1 MNIHAANSDIRQA
14 AFSSG
19 VYLWE
24 IAEAIG
30 VTDGTFSRKLRREL
44 DEKEKKDTA
53 EQTPNGHCKWK
64 RSYHRS

>member
-1 MNIHAANSDIRQA
+1 MNIHAANSNIRQA

-24 IAEAIG
+24 IAEAMG

-44 DEKEKKDTA
+44 DEKEKKEILKIIKTIS
-53 EQTPNGHCKWK
+53 K
-64 RSYHRS
+64 RKGC

>member
-1 MNIHAANSDIRQA
+1 MNIHAATSDIRQA

-24 IAEAIG
+24 IAEAMG

-44 DEKEKKDTA
+44 DEKEKKEILKIIKTIS
-53 EQTPNGHCKWK
+53 K
-64 RSYHRS
+64 RKGC

>member
-19 VYLWE
+19 VDLWE

-44 DEKEKKDTA
+44 DEKEKKEILKIIETIS
-53 EQTPNGHCKWK
+53 K
-64 RSYHRS
+64 RKGC

>member
-1 MNIHAANSDIRQA
+1 MNNRTANEDVRQA
-14 AFSSG
+14 AAAAG

-44 DEKEKKDTA
+44 DEKEKKHIFKIIQDVS
-53 EQTPNGHCKWK
+53 K
-64 RSYHRS
+64 RKER

>member
-24 IAEAIG
+24 IAEAMG
-30 VTDGTFSRKLRREL
+30 VTDGTFSCKLRREL
-44 DEKEKKDTA
+44 DEKEKKEILKIIKTIS
-53 EQTPNGHCKWK
+53 K
-64 RSYHRS
+64 RKEC

>member
-30 VTDGTFSRKLRREL
+30 VTDGTFSRKLLLEL
-44 DEKEKKDTA
+44 DEKEKKEILKIIETIS
-53 EQTPNGHCKWK
+53 K
-64 RSYHRS
+64 RKGC

>member
-24 IAEAIG
+24 IAEAMG

-44 DEKEKKDTA
+44 DEKEKKEILKIIKTIS
-53 EQTPNGHCKWK
+53 K
-64 RSYHRS
+64 RKGS

>member
-24 IAEAIG
+24 IAEAMG

-44 DEKEKKDTA
+44 DEKEKK
-53 EQTPNGHCKWK
+53 EILKIIKIISK
-64 RSYHRS
+64 RKGC

>member
-1 MNIHAANSDIRQA
+1 MNIHVANSDIRQA

-24 IAEAIG
+24 IAEAMG

-44 DEKEKKDTA
+44 DEKEKKEILKIIKTIS
-53 EQTPNGHCKWK
+53 K
-64 RSYHRS
+64 RKGC

>member
-24 IAEAIG
+24 IAEAMG
-30 VTDGTFSRKLRREL
+30 VTDGTFSREL
-44 DEKEKKDTA
+44 DEKEKKEILKIIKTIS
-53 EQTPNGHCKWK
+53 K
-64 RSYHRS
+64 RKGC

>member
-24 IAEAIG
+24 IAEAMG

-44 DEKEKKDTA
+44 DEKEKKEILKIIKTIS
-53 EQTPNGHCKWK
+53 K
-64 RSYHRS
+64 RKGC

>member
-24 IAEAIG
+24 IAEAMG

-44 DEKEKKDTA
+44 DEKEEILKIIKTIS
-53 EQTPNGHCKWK
+53 K
-64 RSYHRS
+64 RKGC

>member
-24 IAEAIG
+24 IAEAMG
-30 VTDGTFSRKLRREL
+30 GTDGTFSRKLRREL
-44 DEKEKKDTA
+44 DEKEKKEILKIIKTIS
-53 EQTPNGHCKWK
+53 K
-64 RSYHRS
+64 RKEC